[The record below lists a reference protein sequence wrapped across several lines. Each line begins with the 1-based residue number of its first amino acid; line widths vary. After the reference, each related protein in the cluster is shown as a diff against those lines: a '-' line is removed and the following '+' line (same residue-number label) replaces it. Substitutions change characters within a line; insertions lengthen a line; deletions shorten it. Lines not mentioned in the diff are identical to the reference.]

1 VLGGLDS
8 APGAV
13 IGGLIVGVTQNL
25 VGVYL
30 DDWVDFLHMPFDIK
44 EANQYRDIVAM
55 ALILGV
61 LAIRP
66 RGIFGRP
73 AVQRV

>member
-1 VLGGLDS
+1 VEVVQPPFKWLG
-8 APGAV
+8 
-13 IGGLIVGVTQNL
+13 IG
-25 VGVYL
+25 
-30 DDWVDFLHMPFDIK
+30 FEIK
-44 EANQYRDIVAM
+44 NANGYRDIVAM

-66 RGIFGRP
+66 RGIFGRA